1 MLNCVYELHIC
12 VSLMTLYSSISWY
25 LRALYCCLYKRRPC
39 FNKKLL
45 LLQDAL
51 AALKSGRL
59 PTPSALPSFENIK
72 EIVGFP
78 QYYTEEE
85 RYTTTSSTSTSS
97 SYNRSS
103 GWSQI
108 SVHWFCFLMVSATK
122 YLYLT
127 LFQGTCWSPFWLLE
141 SLFL

>member
-1 MLNCVYELHIC
+1 MPCIVAYIKEGH
-12 VSLMTLYSSISWY
+12 VST
-25 LRALYCCLYKRRPC
+25 
-39 FNKKLL
+39 KKLL

-108 SVHWFCFLMVSATK
+108 SVD
-122 YLYLT
+122 
-127 LFQGTCWSPFWLLE
+127 
-141 SLFL
+141 